1 MLDTLSAQNDRHLH
15 VYDSD
20 LFLQLDKR
28 LSEVGTMKQVHIVD

>member
-1 MLDTLSAQNDRHLH
+1 MSDTLLAQQDRLMH

-28 LSEVGTMKQVHIVD
+28 LSEVGTLKQFWAQ